1 MQKFLTLDAG
11 LAKAIAGF
19 TLVAAVAGSAAS
31 CGVQSAPEHAKREPK
46 PGKAELPA
54 TPDLDPPQPPVQY
67 PEDRAYSVSGLLTV
81 DKKTLAEEIWIR
93 GYVASISVCP
103 LSEKLCKPAPH
114 LWLSDQADGLGRR
127 LLVGGERDL
136 EARHLLVGQ
145 RVSLKGRF
153 AQSSADGV
161 YFSPT
166 GMLLLTPLDPPPEI
180 APEGQPGQPKP

>member
-1 MQKFLTLDAG
+1 MSRNLLRTSLWMVAM
-11 LAKAIAGF
+11 LA
-19 TLVAAVAGSAAS
+19 LVLG
-31 CGVQSAPEHAKREPK
+31 CGVQAPPEHAKRTPK

-54 TPDLDPPQPPVQY
+54 TPELDPPRPPVKY
-67 PEDRAYSVSGLLTV
+67 AEDGAYSVSGLLTS
-81 DKKTLAEEIWIR
+81 DKKSVPEELWVR

-103 LSEKLCKPAPH
+103 ITEKLCKPAPH

-153 AQSSADGV
+153 GQSSADGV

-166 GMLLLTPLDPPPEI
+166 GMLLLAPLPPPLPVEP
-180 APEGQPGQPKP
+180 ASKP

>member
-1 MQKFLTLDAG
+1 MYPMFWQSAGRTLA
-11 LAKAIAGF
+11 LAAL
-19 TLVAAVAGSAAS
+19 LVGATA
-31 CGVQSAPEHAKREPK
+31 CGVQAAPEHAKRVPR

-54 TPDLDPPQPPVQY
+54 TPDLDPPQPPTQY
-67 PEDRAYSVSGLLTV
+67 PEDKAYSVAGLLTV
-81 DKKTLAEEIWIR
+81 DKKTLADEIWVR
-93 GYVASISVCP
+93 GYVAAISVCP
-103 LSEKLCKPAPH
+103 LTEKLCKPAPH

-166 GMLLLTPLDPPPEI
+166 GMLLLTPLEPPPPV
-180 APEGQPGQPKP
+180 AAQPQP

>member
-1 MQKFLTLDAG
+1 MQKFLNANARLTELCAVIALIATVPVG
-11 LAKAIAGF
+11 L
-19 TLVAAVAGSAAS
+19 VS

-46 PGKAELPA
+46 PGKADLPA

-81 DKKTLAEEIWIR
+81 DKKTVAEEVWVR

-166 GMLLLTPLDPPPEI
+166 GMLLLTPLEPPPEI

>member
-1 MQKFLTLDAG
+1 MQNSLRRTAGVALTAL
-11 LAKAIAGF
+11 
-19 TLVAAVAGSAAS
+19 LVATSAS
-31 CGVQSAPEHAKREPK
+31 CGVQAAPEHAKRVPK

-67 PEDRAYSVSGLLTV
+67 PEDRAYSVAGLLGA
-81 DKKTLAEEIWIR
+81 DKKSLADELWVR
-93 GYVASISVCP
+93 GYVASLSVCP

-153 AQSSADGV
+153 AQSSPDGV

-166 GMLLLTPLDPPPEI
+166 GMLLLTPLEPPPQA
-180 APEGQPGQPKP
+180 APAGQPAP

>member
-1 MQKFLTLDAG
+1 MQKFLNANAG
-11 LAKAIAGF
+11 LTK
-19 TLVAAVAGSAAS
+19 LVAVVALVVAVPLGVTS

-46 PGKAELPA
+46 PGKADLPA

-81 DKKTLAEEIWIR
+81 DKKTVAEEIWVR

-153 AQSSADGV
+153 AQSSGDGV

>member
-1 MQKFLTLDAG
+1 MTSWKARMPKKPWMYAVLSLTVALT
-11 LAKAIAGF
+11 AIAW
-19 TLVAAVAGSAAS
+19 LPA
-31 CGVQSAPEHAKREPK
+31 CGVQAPPEHAKRTPK
-46 PGKAELPA
+46 PGKADLPA
-54 TPDLDPPQPPVQY
+54 VPELDPQRPPVKY
-67 PEDRAYSVSGLLTV
+67 PEDGAYSVSGLLTS
-81 DKKTLAEEIWIR
+81 DKKSVPEELWVR

-103 LSEKLCKPAPH
+103 VTEKLCKPAPH

-153 AQSSADGV
+153 GQSSADGV

-166 GMLLLTPLDPPPEI
+166 GMLLLAPLPPPAEP
-180 APEGQPGQPKP
+180 AGQP

>member
-1 MQKFLTLDAG
+1 MQKFLNANARLTELCA
-11 LAKAIAGF
+11 AIA
-19 TLVAAVAGSAAS
+19 LVATVPVGLAS
-31 CGVQSAPEHAKREPK
+31 CGVQSAPEHAKRVPK
-46 PGKAELPA
+46 PGKADLPA

-81 DKKTLAEEIWIR
+81 DKKTVAEEIWVR

-166 GMLLLTPLDPPPEI
+166 GMLLLTPLEPPPEI
-180 APEGQPGQPKP
+180 APTGQIKP